1 MPRNS
6 WTSLLDDSPPAEP
19 EAPELPPEVARLQ
32 AERAA
37 LEARMAALTGRGEE
51 VPGEA
56 ARFPVTPLDQRRRAD
71 DAWARQRDGRPDTRP
86 ALGRLGLGPDSGSGQ
101 RDAAEQEPE
110 ARSGQ
115 RAILGPRER
124 SLVERSLA
132 ERLFTGRP
140 MGQGSMLAEGDG
152 LLRGRASGVEERWRE
167 RGGAEQAYR
176 TRRERLLSV
185 AEGGSGDLDARAER
199 ARERALEARRLARL
213 REEADDRRLRRS
225 RSRERGAND
234 ETTSGEMP

>member
-19 EAPELPPEVARLQ
+19 EVPELPPEVARLQ

-71 DAWARQRDGRPDTRP
+71 DAWARQRDGRPDPRP
-86 ALGRLGLGPDSGSGQ
+86 ALGRLGLGSGSGQ

-115 RAILGPRER
+115 RAILAPR
-124 SLVERSLA
+124 ERSLA

-140 MGQGSMLAEGDG
+140 MGQGSMLAEADG

-176 TRRERLLSV
+176 ARRERLLSV

-199 ARERALEARRLARL
+199 ARERALEARRLARQ

-225 RSRERGAND
+225 RYRERGAND

>member
-19 EAPELPPEVARLQ
+19 EVPELPPEVARLQ
-32 AERAA
+32 AERTA
-37 LEARMAALTGRGEE
+37 LEARMAALTGRCEE

-56 ARFPVTPLDQRRRAD
+56 TRFPVTPLDQRRRAD

-86 ALGRLGLGPDSGSGQ
+86 ALGRLGLGSGSGSGSGQ
-101 RDAAEQEPE
+101 RDAAEQAPE

-124 SLVERSLA
+124 SLA
-132 ERLFTGRP
+132 QRLFAGRP
-140 MGQGSMLAEGDG
+140 PGQGSLLAEADG
-152 LLRGRASGVEERWRE
+152 LLRGRTRGVEERWRE

-176 TRRERLLSV
+176 ARRERLLSV